1 MRTPQ
6 QLGPGGKGFRQR
18 KVMVPI
24 CRKEQFAE
32 IGGSMRKDLNKIQGP
47 GRLES
52 EEDIFVFALFFFRKN
67 LFFGGI
73 FVGFTAEL
81 LDEDILNLERIQ

>member
-52 EEDIFVFALFFFRKN
+52 EEDIFVFALFFFSKKSI
-67 LFFGGI
+67 FGGI
-73 FVGFTAEL
+73 SCRFHS
-81 LDEDILNLERIQ
+81 

>member
-52 EEDIFVFALFFFRKN
+52 EEDIFVFALFFFLEKSI
-67 LFFGGI
+67 FGGI
-73 FVGFTAEL
+73 SCRFHS
-81 LDEDILNLERIQ
+81 